1 MGRFSNFVSSPEPQ
15 PEPQIVESV
24 VQPEPEIAQ
33 TPVVEEKVES
43 APQIDVYEEI
53 QKQSSI
59 VEEDLPATPEEAIEK
74 NLLFSKKTYLKQF
87 ELEPEPPK
95 ELNPGQTL
103 FRHKLLKQ
111 PKKTKKF
118 TSSPS
123 IRATKDPEQ
132 PFVPVEYAKPK
143 TLRSSKVD
151 VPVEE
156 VVQDVIQDVKK
167 EV

>member
-1 MGRFSNFVSSPEPQ
+1 MGRFSDLVSSESQKQ
-15 PEPQIVESV
+15 PESV
-24 VQPEPEIAQ
+24 VQPEPEVVCA
-33 TPVVEEKVES
+33 PVEEKTEDV
-43 APQIDVYEEI
+43 PHVDVYEEI
-53 QKQSSI
+53 QKQSSSV
-59 VEEDLPATPEEAIEK
+59 VEELPATPEEAIEK

-87 ELEPEPPK
+87 EPEPEPPK

-156 VVQDVIQDVKK
+156 VVQDVIQDVEKD
-167 EV
+167 V